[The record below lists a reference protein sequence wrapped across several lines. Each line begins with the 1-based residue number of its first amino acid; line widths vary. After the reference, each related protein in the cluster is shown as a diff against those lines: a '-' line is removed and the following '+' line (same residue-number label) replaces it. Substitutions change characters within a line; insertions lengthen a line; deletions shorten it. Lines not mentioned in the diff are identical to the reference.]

1 MATSV
6 GLNFRLT
13 AAVENFERSM
23 AEVNQKL
30 GQIDKSSRQTAGGLR
45 LLAGIEV
52 GKLLVGGLTS
62 VFNTLKSGLGTFTSF
77 ANVVRESI
85 DKIGKLA
92 ESLGMNEVALQVFLK
107 TAELSGMS
115 ADQFGSAILAMNK
128 RLGEFYQGFGP
139 AKKALESLGLSMEQL
154 KKQTPAQQLR
164 TIAQAIMTLPNTSAR
179 AAAAFAIFGDAG
191 KKMLPTLTAIA
202 NNVDE
207 IATKGLRLG
216 QFLSV
221 RQVNAIESMND
232 AFTEVSKTITGIGA
246 QILANLAAP
255 IEKALQKFQEF
266 VASYKSF
273 TTGATGGTGL
283 ANDITVA
290 FLDAAVVLGKWA
302 DMLLQGLFKFYTMM
316 KSLFGALFD
325 FAHNALGTDLYR
337 SPKANDL
344 QNDLEEI
351 EAKQQ
356 KLDKLMS
363 MALIG
368 TEEYNEL
375 WRERSALE
383 KEAVR
388 IQQEI
393 NKAEEEYL
401 SEKTRSATGLGSIG
415 DWLENYRDRFL
426 RNNGFGP
433 QGDPMGGGGG
443 GNMSRPPWG
452 PPDNSGM
459 WEWDPVNGWW
469 HLRNRGQ
476 VGPGAGLPWGEEA
489 PSPDTTGEDLLSSNE
504 TQTELLRRIDA
515 NTSSFE
521 LQPVVIG

>member
-23 AEVNQKL
+23 AEVNKKL
-30 GQIDKSSRQTAGGLR
+30 GQIERSSRQTAGGLR

-202 NNVDE
+202 NNVDD

-273 TTGATGGTGL
+273 TTGTTGGTGL

-290 FLDAAVVLGKWA
+290 FLEAAVVLGKWA
-302 DMLLQGLFKFYTMM
+302 DFLLEGLVRFYEMM
-316 KSLFGALFD
+316 ASLFSELFD
-325 FAHNALGTDLYR
+325 FLSRSLGIDRYGSEKSNSMADEIAR
-337 SPKANDL
+337 NEGIIASYDR
-344 QNDLEEI
+344 LE
-351 EAKQQ
+351 
-356 KLDKLMS
+356 
-363 MALIG
+363 ALIG
-368 TEEYNEL
+368 LSVDQYNKRTDLEQKNVEL
-375 WRERSALE
+375 Q
-383 KEAVR
+383 KK
-388 IQQEI
+388 I
-393 NKAEEEYL
+393 NEEEERYYK
-401 SEKTRSATGLGSIG
+401 EKKRTATGIGSIG
-415 DWLENYRDRFL
+415 DWLEGYKDNFL

-469 HLRNRGQ
+469 HLRNKGQ

-489 PSPDTTGEDLLSSNE
+489 PVPDTTGEDLLSSNE